1 MHWSSWAIALN
12 VIVLCIA
19 DEAPEGFP
27 EDHVDL
33 VFPGKMKYDSH
44 LRQHD
49 LPPHFIGVN
58 ETNLI
63 PLTLRMETRRKRC
76 SCGCSGCDLF
86 PNRSCCSSSCC
97 SSQKP
102 IPLACCPPPP
112 PPKPCCQPAFGPC
125 CPATPNCCPKPC
137 CRGRRPEYEE
147 YEDEEGN
154 PGGVPA
160 PPNPPRTCCP
170 PPTPAAPPPPPPP
183 PPPAPEAPTQ
193 CCPSSPYG
201 RTPCRSGCP
210 NGDCGCGRP
219 CCYYQN
225 PTCCNQGQKA
235 CCPPEQP
242 CCPELKLDTGC
253 LSMIPPCL
261 RSCPSCPCRK
271 RLMLGKRTKRA
282 APGLHCQP
290 LGLLGQQ
297 SPPTLVSQP
306 TKTIVKSRVKAAG
319 TKTSTVTATKKLIE
333 QSSDHVESP
342 PTAGRLYD
350 FRRAHVRVKRNLGGE
365 GGCQLCL
372 NGTPLKR
379 TKRSFDCVPC
389 TYLQPQY
396 SDWNPFLGDQRPRG
410 SQSPVGTPIAGH
422 RTKRAGCLPHP
433 QCTVHVRRYKRNLIG
448 SQYCEPCNGHYGR
461 KKREAERDQCLR
473 REKRYADEQCDND
486 EFSVNER
493 SKRQAYNPK
502 GILDIVKLLSKA
514 SSGGNNPGGCMKFPA
529 CVLAQKKR
537 RKRNADRLDK
547 YYQAVEEHKKQ
558 VEEYEKALEEH
569 KRVKRQFFAPDNSA
583 ACVPCPA
590 WVTLALASR
599 KKRDV
604 DGKEVDDHEDK
615 KQMTISEAI
624 ADIRSKKGY
633 KEGFDADDDD
643 SSEETIETRRKQR
656 RSCQQSDDCLNNVE
670 YAVFQKVYAEKRT
683 KREAV
688 FRRKKCSRCGVSGLT
703 PHRVKRNFGQPNIN
717 VSEQNCMAFP
727 QCRHRVKRNFLGED
741 CNICTQD
748 TGLKRRKRNM
758 GTAQCYPCPGTRA

>member
-1 MHWSSWAIALN
+1 MWVIKLALL
-12 VIVLCIA
+12 VLGIGVVQSF
-19 DEAPEGFP
+19 ESE
-27 EDHVDL
+27 
-33 VFPGKMKYDSH
+33 MKYDTH
-44 LRQHD
+44 LRSAD
-49 LPPHFIGVN
+49 VPIHFIGAN
-58 ETNLI
+58 ETNLV
-63 PLTLRMETRRKRC
+63 PLTLRSERRKRC

-112 PPKPCCQPAFGPC
+112 APKPCCQPAFGPC

-154 PGGVPA
+154 PGLPP

-183 PPPAPEAPTQ
+183 PPPAPEPPTQ
-193 CCPSSPYG
+193 CCGSQPYG

-225 PTCCNQGQKA
+225 PTCCDQGQKP

-242 CCPELKLDTGC
+242 CCPEIRLDTSC
-253 LSMIPPCL
+253 LAVVPPCL

-271 RLMLGKRTKRA
+271 RLMLGKRSKRQVA
-282 APGLHCQP
+282 GGLHCQP
-290 LGLLGQQ
+290 LSLLGQK
-297 SPPTLVSQP
+297 SPQRLVTP
-306 TKTIVKSRVKAAG
+306 PVRKAAG
-319 TKTSTVTATKKLIE
+319 VKQATVGPTLIRKQIE
-333 QSSDHVESP
+333 QSSDHVEAP

-350 FRRAHVRVKRNLGGE
+350 FKRAHVRVKRNFDNGP
-365 GGCQLCL
+365 CQLCL
-372 NGTPLKR
+372 NGNPLKR

-396 SDWNPFLGDQRPRG
+396 SDNNPFLGDQRTP
-410 SQSPVGTPIAGH
+410 QSAMGVPIH
-422 RTKRAGCLPHP
+422 KREKRAGCLPHP
-433 QCTVHVRRYKRNLIG
+433 QCTMHIRRYKRNLFG

-473 REKRYADEQCDND
+473 REKRYANDETCDND
-486 EFSVNER
+486 EFTINER

-502 GILDIVKLLSKA
+502 GVLDIVKTLSRLGA
-514 SSGGNNPGGCMKFPA
+514 GGGNVGPGGCLKFPA

-537 RKRNADRLDK
+537 RKRNADRMEK
-547 YYQAVEEHKKQ
+547 YHRAIEEHKKA
-558 VEEYEKALEEH
+558 VEAYEEH

-604 DGKEVDDHEDK
+604 NGTSEEEHESQK
-615 KQMTISEAI
+615 KMTISEAI

-633 KEGFDADDDD
+633 KQGFDEDVDDET
-643 SSEETIETRRKQR
+643 SSESAEQTIRRRQ
-656 RSCQQSDDCLNNVE
+656 SCQQSDDCLNNVE
-670 YAVFQKVYAEKRT
+670 YAVFQKVYADKRT

-688 FRRKKCSRCGVSGLT
+688 FRRKKCTRCGVSGLT
-703 PHRVKRNFGQPNIN
+703 PHRVKRNFGRPNIN

-727 QCRHRVKRNFLGED
+727 QCRHRVKRNLFED
-741 CNICTQD
+741 CNICTANVE
-748 TGLKRRKRNM
+748 GRKRRRKRNF
-758 GTAQCYPCPGTRA
+758 GTQQCYPCPSSG